1 MKHKEK
7 NNMLKNSL
15 TCKKNHFSLV
25 LCAPTFREGVGV
37 VGQPGLGKKFQF
49 FPKNSV
55 SRLKAPLI
63 IKNEN
68 YCHLK
73 ANAALN
79 NFYSTRRSSLPES
92 AQESGFT
99 LFDYILNIL
108 SLCL

>member
-1 MKHKEK
+1 MQ
-7 NNMLKNSL
+7 
-15 TCKKNHFSLV
+15 KKSFFSRFV
-25 LCAPTFREGVGV
+25 CPNVQGGGWGGWSKV
-37 VGQPGLGKKFQF
+37 QF
-49 FPKNSV
+49 FPKNSI
-55 SRLKAPLI
+55 SRSKAPLI